1 MKKGLLII
9 LVAVC
14 FVIGTG
20 TFVYIFAKRATSDAS
35 IKNRLLGMMKQFGDA
50 EIDSV
55 HIDFLEGITI
65 ENLLFVG
72 TSEDI
77 RGKTLKIPRII
88 LKHDPQNLIKGQ
100 FVITHAVIISPE
112 LTVEKPTDIWSLLDA
127 IKVNFDKAITPPY
140 MNVLRQGIEIRDLK
154 IHIKEDPQTSSQEIK
169 LSGIDMVFL
178 PYAGSFKDIIIKGS
192 IDDEFLGNY
201 SFTMKLF
208 PDGPR
213 LDIEAYANNVM
224 MNEEFCGRFPYIGKM
239 LWEDYEPVGRVS
251 ASCNAY
257 FDNKGKQKKMDYVIS
272 VNLHGLKAMHKYL
285 PEPMYDL
292 NGELELNPARLYLRG
307 IEAYI
312 KCGEFAS
319 LAELSGAFDL
329 YGSKKTFAAKIDNLF
344 MSQELLKKVPDISE
358 YVYTKI
364 QPSGLVD
371 LTFQYSEGENQKREY
386 YLNVN
391 GKGLEVK
398 LADFPLPISSITGEF
413 NLANNVMVFKNA
425 SGFIECGDQFVFT
438 EMNGVYDVNSNRKIF
453 HFHAPEVSLTESFFK
468 NLPNTAMGEKIW
480 THLRPAG
487 KVGIS
492 GTFQGFLEQKD
503 FDYTMEVELKGCE
516 ILAGTYKIPLQGMEG
531 RIELDKRGILGKRI
545 SARCCGG
552 KVEGGLVFKT
562 DINPDQ
568 YEGEVNFTGITLEE
582 LTRKIGN
589 KENALSGLLYGNV
602 KFQGSGVDPKGL
614 SAKGKVNVN
623 EGYLSEVPIILNI
636 FNVLNLS
643 LPKKESFHSAKVKFN
658 IEDGVIHV
666 TEGMVYSD
674 TVELSG
680 RGDINFNGNVHIDV
694 AAGFNKGFFS
704 QLPIVGKFFDL
715 IVGGVR
721 KQLTMVEI
729 KGTFSNPKTHS
740 VPFRPFARSI
750 ESMFEILPKHELDT
764 TSNGKKK
771 EEAGKL

>member
-1 MKKGLLII
+1 MKKSVIII

-14 FVIGTG
+14 FVIGVG
-20 TFVYIFAKRATSDAS
+20 TFVYIFARRATSDET
-35 IKNRLLGMMKQFGDA
+35 IRNRLLGMMKEFGDT
-50 EIDSV
+50 EIESV
-55 HIDFLEGITI
+55 HIDFLEGITV
-65 ENLLFVG
+65 ENFSFVG
-72 TSEDI
+72 TTKDT
-77 RGKTLKIPRII
+77 RGKELKIPRII
-88 LKHDPQNLIKGQ
+88 LKHDPQSLIKGQ
-100 FVITHAVIISPE
+100 FVINNAIIIEPE

-169 LSGIDMVFL
+169 LSGMDIMFL

-213 LDIEAYANNVM
+213 LDIEACAINVM

-239 LWEDYEPVGRVS
+239 LWEDYKPVGRVN
-251 ASCNAY
+251 ASCNAR
-257 FDNKGKQKKMDYVIS
+257 FDNKDKQKKMDYVIR

-285 PEPMYDL
+285 PEPIYDL
-292 NGELELNPARLYLRG
+292 NGELELNPARIYLRG

-312 KCGEFAS
+312 KCGKSAS
-319 LAELSGAFDL
+319 LAKLSGAFDL
-329 YGSKKTFAAKIDNLF
+329 YGSKKTFAIKINNLF
-344 MSQELLKKVPDISE
+344 MSQELLKKVPDIGE
-358 YVYTKI
+358 QVCTKI

-371 LTFQYSEGENQKREY
+371 LTFQYNEGENQKRDY

-391 GKGLEVK
+391 GKGLEMR
-398 LADFPLPISSITGEF
+398 LADFPLPISSVTGEF
-413 NLANNVMVFKNA
+413 NLANNIMVFKNA
-425 SGFIECGDQFVFT
+425 SGFIACGDQFVFT

-453 HFHAPEVSLTESFFK
+453 HFHAPNVSITESFLK
-468 NLPNTAMGEKIW
+468 NLPNTVMGEKIW

-487 KVGIS
+487 KVGMS
-492 GTFQGFLEQKD
+492 GTFQGFIEQKD
-503 FDYTMEVELKGCE
+503 FSYTMEMELKGCE
-516 ILAGTYKIPLQGMEG
+516 ILAGIYKIPLWGMEG
-531 RIELDKRGILGKRI
+531 RIEFNKGGLLGKHIR
-545 SARCCGG
+545 ARCCGG
-552 KVEGGLVFKT
+552 QVEGNLVFKT
-562 DINPDQ
+562 DTNPNQ
-568 YEGEVNFTGITLEE
+568 YEGVVNFSRIALEE
-582 LTRKIGN
+582 LAHKIGN

-602 KFQGSGVDPKGL
+602 KFQGSGIDPKSF
-614 SAKGKVNVN
+614 SAEGKVNVN

-658 IEDGVIHV
+658 VKDGVVHID
-666 TEGMVYSD
+666 EGMVYSD

-680 RGDINFNGNVHIDV
+680 RGDIDFHGDVHIDV

-729 KGTFSNPKTHS
+729 KGTFSNPEIHS
-740 VPFRPFARSI
+740 VPFKPFTRSI
-750 ESMFEILPKHELDT
+750 GSMFDILPKHELNT
-764 TSNGKKK
+764 TSDSENKVEAK
-771 EEAGKL
+771 EL